1 MIRSCGRLCYLIW
14 LRVCFCIEEKLRVNR
29 ELLTFMAA
37 DANMMLRKSVDRNT
51 SNKVEDMHD
60 PPTWR
65 EFLGNIIKDPQER
78 QRIAN
83 ELNVSMITLTRWVN
97 NESKPRPHNLG
108 LLIKALP
115 DYRTQLVEMI
125 AEEFDE
131 FADATSSTS
140 TDNKPEEIPANFYV
154 RVFHAN
160 SELPPSLHSWS
171 ISDLVLRQALEQLDP
186 DHKGMALIAAKCMP
200 PSSER
205 AIRSLRE
212 IIGRGTPPWKRELEQ
227 NAILLGAESMAG
239 YVVTTGR
246 SITSQN
252 LKEDKGMFPAHKAEW
267 EVSATVHP
275 IMRGGRI
282 AGCLVA
288 SSTQLDY
295 FPASRTIL
303 VQNYAD
309 LLVLAFE
316 PHDFYDLERMKFG
329 VLPRYDVQQSH
340 LANFQERVAKLMI
353 DSLSR
358 RQPISSTEAELFIW
372 QQVEKELLHLST
384 GAEV

>member
-1 MIRSCGRLCYLIW
+1 
-14 LRVCFCIEEKLRVNR
+14 
-29 ELLTFMAA
+29 
-37 DANMMLRKSVDRNT
+37 
-51 SNKVEDMHD
+51 MHD

-65 EFLGNIIKDPQER
+65 EFLGKIIKDPQER

-83 ELNVSMITLTRWVN
+83 ELHVSTVTLTRWVN

-115 DYRTQLVEMI
+115 DYRTQLAEMI

-131 FADATSSTS
+131 FAAATPTS
-140 TDNKPEEIPANFYV
+140 TDNKPEEIPASFYV

-171 ISDLVLRQALEQLDP
+171 IADLVLRQALEQLDP
-186 DHKGMALIAAKCMP
+186 DHKGMALIVAKCLP
-200 PSSER
+200 SSSER
-205 AIRSLRE
+205 IVRSLRE

-267 EVSATVHP
+267 EVSATAHP

-295 FPASRTIL
+295 FPPSRTIL
-303 VQNYAD
+303 IQNYAD

-316 PHDFYDLERMKFG
+316 PQDFYDLECMKLG
-329 VLPRYDVQQSH
+329 ILPRYHVQQSY
-340 LANFQERVAKLMI
+340 LVNFQERVAKLMI
-353 DSLSR
+353 ESLR
-358 RQPISSTEAELFIW
+358 TLQPISSTEAEQLIW
-372 QQVEKELLHLST
+372 QQVEKELIQLST
-384 GAEV
+384 GTEG